1 MTHPARVVGATDT
14 QLFILRTQVRALCD
28 SSSEVRK
35 KSSVFGKA
43 DLEASDGE
51 PPYPTLTL
59 RRLLPL
65 LTLRICICMPLPQC
79 KCSSSSIA
87 NPSSSATCS
96 A

>member
-14 QLFILRTQVRALCD
+14 QLFILRAQVRALCD

-51 PPYPTLTL
+51 PPYPTLPYPTL
-59 RRLLPL
+59 P
-65 LTLRICICMPLPQC
+65 
-79 KCSSSSIA
+79 
-87 NPSSSATCS
+87 
-96 A
+96 